1 MKRIWKPCQRAR
13 VNALMT
19 VLKAMNRRSSY
30 MEILADRSSLTAYV
44 SSRIGDLFTRRSW
57 GGGKKIRDVFMI
69 EESKVRVI
77 YRDRKINR

>member
-1 MKRIWKPCQRAR
+1 
-13 VNALMT
+13 MT

-57 GGGKKIRDVFMI
+57 GGKKIRDVFMI